1 MSEHGG
7 STKTILFALGAN
19 AAIASAKTVAAFMTG
34 SGSMAAEAVHSV
46 ADCANQGLLLL
57 GLKSAARPP
66 SAEHPLGHGRA
77 IYFWSFIVAL
87 MLFSGGGLF
96 SIYEGIHKL
105 NAHEPLTDP
114 WIAIGVLL
122 FSLTAEGVALW
133 KCLTQINA
141 LRGRQSLW
149 RWSRTTRQSEL
160 LVVLGED
167 VAATVG
173 LSIAMVAI
181 GVAMLTGNEFY
192 DALGSIAIGVL
203 LVLVAV
209 FIGVEVKSLLVGQSA
224 DPAVHKEMMRFLNER
239 KEIAEVFNLITM
251 QNGDYVVVALKAR
264 MTEKTSVPALL
275 AAINRCEAA
284 LRAAFPQ
291 VRWLFFEPDVKK

>member
-1 MSEHGG
+1 MSEHSG

-19 AAIASAKTVAAFMTG
+19 MAIAAAKTVAAFLTG
-34 SGSMAAEAVHSV
+34 SGSMAAEAVHSA

-57 GLKSAARPP
+57 GLRSSAKPP
-66 SAEHPLGHGRA
+66 SPDHPLGHGRA

-105 NAHEPLTDP
+105 TAHEAITDP

-122 FSLTAEGVALW
+122 FSLAAESVALR

-149 RWSRTTRQSEL
+149 RWSRTTRQSER

-167 VAATVG
+167 VAATLG
-173 LSIAMVAI
+173 LSFALVAI
-181 GVAMLTGNEFY
+181 GVSTLTGNPFY
-192 DALGSIAIGVL
+192 DALGSMAIGVL
-203 LVLVAV
+203 LVIVAI

-224 DPAVHKEMMRFLNER
+224 DPAVRKEITRFLNDRE
-239 KEIAEVFNLITM
+239 EIAEVLNLIAM
-251 QNGDYVVVALKAR
+251 QHGADVVVALKAR
-264 MTEKTSVPALL
+264 MTEKTSASALI
-275 AAINRCEAA
+275 AAINRCEVA
-284 LRAAFPQ
+284 LRHAFPQ
-291 VRWLFFEPDVKK
+291 IRWLFFEPDVKK

>member
-19 AAIASAKTVAAFMTG
+19 AAIAAAKTVAAFMTG

-57 GLKSAARPP
+57 GLKSSARPA
-66 SAEHPLGHGRA
+66 SADHPLGHGRA

-96 SIYEGIHKL
+96 SIYEGIHKMT
-105 NAHEPLTDP
+105 AQEPLTEP

-122 FSLTAEGVALW
+122 FSITAEGVALCR
-133 KCLTQINA
+133 CLTQINA
-141 LRGRQSLW
+141 VRGRQSLW
-149 RWSRTTRQSEL
+149 RWFRTTRQSEL

-167 VAATVG
+167 VAATLG
-173 LSIAMVAI
+173 LSLALIAIA
-181 GVAMLTGNEFY
+181 VAMLTGNPLY
-192 DALGSIAIGVL
+192 DALGSMAIGVL
-203 LVLVAV
+203 LLIVAI

-224 DPAVHKEMMRFLNER
+224 DPVVQKEILRFLQDR
-239 KEIAEVFNLITM
+239 DEIAEVLNLITL
-251 QNGDYVVVALKAR
+251 QHGADVVVALKAR
-264 MTEKTSVPALL
+264 MTEKTSVAALIE
-275 AAINRCEAA
+275 AINRCEAA
-284 LRAAFPQ
+284 LRAAFPE